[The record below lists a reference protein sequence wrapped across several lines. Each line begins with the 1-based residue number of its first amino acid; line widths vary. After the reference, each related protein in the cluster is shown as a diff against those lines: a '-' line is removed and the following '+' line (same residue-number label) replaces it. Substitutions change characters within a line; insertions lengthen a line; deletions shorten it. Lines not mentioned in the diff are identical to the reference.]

1 MKRIRMFVLASAIA
15 ALAVSC
21 GKKADA
27 PAVESVPAVS
37 VPEAPV
43 TVPAQDVP
51 ETPVPEAE
59 PPVQEDVLRGQM
71 RPSLPFATDLY
82 GTGAAGTHGAAAS
95 ASPLASQIAVQIL
108 EEGGNAVDA
117 AVAMIYAVGLLEPAA
132 SGIGGCGQ
140 MVVYLADQDT
150 YETIEYM
157 ETAPAAVVAGQT
169 DTTIASNPPSVQAI
183 AIPGTVHGTLTALE
197 KWGTMTPAQVLEPV
211 IALARGGFRVTDRWN
226 ANIEGRYENLSAY
239 PYSMGLYT
247 DEGFLYSEG
256 DVVTNNDLAD
266 TLELVARGGIKGFYD
281 SEFTDKMVDYIQ
293 SQGGIVTHDDF
304 ANYASVVREPIS
316 TTYRGHKVY
325 TVGGPSTGGAALL
338 EALNITEHF
347 DLASYGFD
355 NPVTAQIKAEAFILG
370 QKDGR
375 AYMGDPDY
383 YHLPVDEIISKEYGD
398 QRAGLIT
405 PGKKMLLAPAGRHH
419 VTLTSTGK
427 EAFASMAVDQGGT
440 THMVVMDAKGN
451 VVSTTNTN
459 GINFGSALAVP
470 GTGFV
475 FNAHLA
481 NLTNNPTSSVN
492 VLMPGIR
499 VCSTICP
506 TIVAD
511 ADGKPEIAVGSPGNW
526 CTASATYETIV
537 NCIDFGMDVASAV
550 NAPRSWNAGGPKD
563 QIYLEGSYSPE
574 TIKGMQDLGFNTLDS
589 DLPWSSHVGSVSAAE
604 MRDGVYYAVGD
615 NRRHY
620 GAAAY

>member
-59 PPVQEDVLRGQM
+59 PPVQEDVLREQM

-256 DVVTNNDLAD
+256 DVITNNDLAD
-266 TLELVARGGIKGFYD
+266 TSSWSPERGSRG
-281 SEFTDKMVDYIQ
+281 
-293 SQGGIVTHDDF
+293 
-304 ANYASVVREPIS
+304 S
-316 TTYRGHKVY
+316 TTASLPTRW
-325 TVGGPSTGGAALL
+325 S
-338 EALNITEHF
+338 IT
-347 DLASYGFD
+347 S
-355 NPVTAQIKAEAFILG
+355 KA
-370 QKDGR
+370 R
-375 AYMGDPDY
+375 A
-383 YHLPVDEIISKEYGD
+383 
-398 QRAGLIT
+398 
-405 PGKKMLLAPAGRHH
+405 
-419 VTLTSTGK
+419 
-427 EAFASMAVDQGGT
+427 
-440 THMVVMDAKGN
+440 
-451 VVSTTNTN
+451 VS
-459 GINFGSALAVP
+459 
-470 GTGFV
+470 
-475 FNAHLA
+475 
-481 NLTNNPTSSVN
+481 
-492 VLMPGIR
+492 
-499 VCSTICP
+499 
-506 TIVAD
+506 
-511 ADGKPEIAVGSPGNW
+511 
-526 CTASATYETIV
+526 
-537 NCIDFGMDVASAV
+537 
-550 NAPRSWNAGGPKD
+550 
-563 QIYLEGSYSPE
+563 
-574 TIKGMQDLGFNTLDS
+574 
-589 DLPWSSHVGSVSAAE
+589 
-604 MRDGVYYAVGD
+604 
-615 NRRHY
+615 
-620 GAAAY
+620 